1 MSQALEDYGVNEIQ
15 ELAEHFAI
23 PLGVDADTVQAE
35 WQAFKPEL
43 LKLTEGSTWQATY
56 TSLKKICKGAP
67 EANPAMEQLMDIKAV
82 IIWATVCC
90 ESGFSKMKLAK
101 GELQAD
107 MKTPMLDARLRI
119 QMLGPQD
126 PRKLTTAEKS
136 ALGRTGYN
144 EKVKMYHTA
153 VDDLVNKAI
162 TSWDPKKHNSALA
175 IRQAANGSGKLGSS
189 HAKKADAKDPN
200 AALINT
206 DVIGTVE
213 QNILPDDEVPTK
225 PPYLV
230 LEDSIMIAPEPN
242 LASVELSTLNGVVLA
257 LFFEY
262 KNDYGGHL
270 RWEAFITT
278 RREKSANGTAH
289 QKRPQRSRPQSATAK
304 AAPQPKANAAT
315 HERAGPVAE
324 RAAVGSM
331 VQSRARSTSPRERTT
346 RAGKTAVAKAAAAAR
361 AVQLQATHDIIAR
374 NAALTTAA
382 AGPTAAE
389 RLEAL
394 RARLRARG
402 GP

>member
-1 MSQALEDYGVNEIQ
+1 MSQALEDYAVNEIQ

-43 LKLTEGSTWQATY
+43 AKLTEGSTWQATY

-67 EANPAMEQLMDIKAV
+67 EATPAMEQLMDIKAV

-126 PRKLTTAEKS
+126 PRKLATAEKS

-144 EKVKMYHTA
+144 EKVKLYHTA

-175 IRQAANGSGKLGSS
+175 IRQAVNGSGKLGSS

-225 PPYLV
+225 PSYLV

-242 LASVELSTLNGVVLA
+242 LASAELSTLNGVMLA
-257 LFFEY
+257 LLFEN
-262 KNDYGGHL
+262 KNDYAGHL
-270 RWEAFITT
+270 TWEWYKGKITKA
-278 RREKSANGTAH
+278 RRDKHNHVWVQLLFPGDDEESKVDLSDDKKLKYLTDWVLLSEQKEGGMARQKKAKTKHAAASSSSSGK
-289 QKRPQRSRPQSATAK
+289 KRPCPTGRAP
-304 AAPQPKANAAT
+304 AASKPKAKK
-315 HERAGPVAE
+315 RK
-324 RAAVGSM
+324 
-331 VQSRARSTSPRERTT
+331 Q
-346 RAGKTAVAKAAAAAR
+346 
-361 AVQLQATHDIIAR
+361 
-374 NAALTTAA
+374 
-382 AGPTAAE
+382 
-389 RLEAL
+389 
-394 RARLRARG
+394 
-402 GP
+402 